1 MKEPLSVVFPS
12 LFALTT
18 NKEALVATC
27 GSLQGRRGVVKNFL
41 LVIQGKRII
50 PNQKNMLFM
59 KEVKDDHFWVKH
71 FYMS

>member
-1 MKEPLSVVFPS
+1 MGVFRGGGG
-12 LFALTT
+12 
-18 NKEALVATC
+18 
-27 GSLQGRRGVVKNFL
+27 GSLVSIDLYFNDWELKKVKNFL

-50 PNQKNMLFM
+50 PNQKNMLLM

>member
-1 MKEPLSVVFPS
+1 MWESS
-12 LFALTT
+12 G
-18 NKEALVATC
+18 EEGG
-27 GSLQGRRGVVKNFL
+27 GSLVSIDLSFNDWELKKVKNFL
-41 LVIQGKRII
+41 LDIQGKRII

>member
-1 MKEPLSVVFPS
+1 MWESS
-12 LFALTT
+12 G
-18 NKEALVATC
+18 EEGG
-27 GSLQGRRGVVKNFL
+27 GSLVSIDLSFNDWELKKVKNFL

-59 KEVKDDHFWVKH
+59 EEVKDDHFWVKH